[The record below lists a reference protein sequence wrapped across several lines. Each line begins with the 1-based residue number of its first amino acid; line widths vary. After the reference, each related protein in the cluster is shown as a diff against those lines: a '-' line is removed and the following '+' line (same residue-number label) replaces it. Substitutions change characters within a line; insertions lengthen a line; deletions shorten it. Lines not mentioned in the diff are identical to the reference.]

1 MKNTLLINALGIG
14 LALSGSLVMTACG
27 QDCGEG
33 TEEVDG
39 VCVAITPV
47 GEDPQQ
53 VCGEGTELRGTTCEA
68 VSLACGEGTMVVDG
82 ACVGELICGLDTEA
96 SDGACVPADTV
107 CGRDSVFDT
116 DSGTCV
122 ASGGLICGTGTVA
135 TDDGSECVPDLATAC
150 GPGSVSNSD
159 ETACIQSARVQVV
172 HMAAD
177 PAAMMVDVYLAAAD
191 GTNPR
196 LIADDF
202 LFRTATRYLDLAPGT
217 YDISINASG
226 STGIDDQVLLPLDDV
241 MLSAGLTAQ
250 LVARGVAD
258 TAQFDTTQNN
268 AATIALTVD
277 VFVDALEAD
286 PDLGDGRYKARVLH
300 ASTDAPAVDVEALG
314 LDGVPYGTNT
324 GATYL
329 ELDAGVVALD
339 VNEDDGP
346 RLAAFRTSI
355 ADVFPAPAGIP
366 ADLVTL
372 VVANGF
378 LDPAANQDGPAFGLH
393 AVLASGAVAPLD
405 GAAAR
410 IQIVHAAESLPSA
423 DIYTFPAGAT
433 PVSGEAAIQ
442 LDFQQATGFFD
453 VESDAALDLYVVA
466 RGGDVAVEGERV
478 ISDLDVSFASNSV
491 TRVVAIDTAPAQL
504 LKLDSVEAPM
514 DSTAVAVQILHG
526 SSDAGTVD
534 VFVEKFN
541 AGVPSGTPVADDVM
555 FGGFTAVAPL
565 DAANRVVTLT
575 DSTDPVAAIASTT
588 APLKTLPGASLLVI
602 ASGSGD
608 DFGVIA
614 VAADGDAETP
624 ATVVTLDAGTAELQA
639 IHNSDSAGDVDVYIG
654 DDVAASAFTFQT
666 ATPFLNVPIPVDVEV
681 TATGMMDDVTGGAY
695 LDLALTASART
706 VAVAAGDLPFGTT
719 GTSFQLFTQEV
730 SSSVASGV
738 ELNVFHGSTDAG
750 PVDVQTGGMSADI
763 ADNLMFG
770 MFADVVPLTD
780 MLTMVDV
787 EVVVDPDD
795 VANVV
800 QFSDIDLSGFA
811 GTAVTVCASGL
822 VGGSPDFGLL
832 AVSDADT
839 NDDGLAEVVLIAPD
853 PAVVAN

>member
-14 LALSGSLVMTACG
+14 LALSTSLVMTGCG
-27 QDCGEG
+27 QDCGDG

-39 VCVAITPV
+39 VCIANTTVA
-47 GEDPQQ
+47 EDPQQ

-68 VSLACGEGTMVVDG
+68 VSFACGEGTMVVEG

-107 CGRDSVFDT
+107 CGQDSVFDT

-122 ASGGLICGTGTVA
+122 ASGGLICGLGTVA

-150 GPGSVSNSD
+150 GPGSTSNAD

-177 PAAMMVDVYLAAAD
+177 PAAMMVDVYLANGD
-191 GTNPR
+191 GSDPR

-202 LFRTATRYLDLAPGT
+202 QFRTATRYLDLAPGT

-226 STGIDDQVLLPLDDV
+226 STGIADQVLLPLDDV
-241 MLSAGLTAQ
+241 VLTAGLTAQ

-258 TAQFDTTQNN
+258 ATQFDTTEND
-268 AATIALTVD
+268 AAAIALTVD
-277 VFVDALEAD
+277 VFADALEAD
-286 PDLGDGRYKARVLH
+286 PDLGDGRYKVRVLH

-314 LDGVPYGTNT
+314 LDGVPYGANT

-329 ELDAGVVALD
+329 ELDAGVVPFD

-346 RLAAFRTSI
+346 RLASFQTSV
-355 ADVFPAPAGIP
+355 AGVFPAPAGIP

-378 LDPAANQDGPAFGLH
+378 LDPSANQDGAAFGLH

-405 GAAAR
+405 SAAR
-410 IQIVHAAESLPSA
+410 VQLVHAAESIASA
-423 DIYTFPAGAT
+423 DVYAFPAGT
-433 PVSGEAAIQ
+433 PPTSGDDAIQ
-442 LDFQQATGFFD
+442 LDFRQATGFLTAP
-453 VESDAALDLYVVA
+453 SGAPQDLYVVA
-466 RGGDVAVEGERV
+466 AGGDVAVEGERV
-478 ISDLDVSFASNSV
+478 ISDLGVSFAPNSV
-491 TRVVAIDTAPAQL
+491 TRVVAIDTDPAQL

-514 DSTAVAVQILHG
+514 DSTAVAVQVLHG

-541 AGVPSGTPVADDVM
+541 AGVPSGAPVADDVM

-575 DSTDPVAAIASTT
+575 DSTDPAAAIASTT

-614 VAADGDAETP
+614 VAADGDAETL

-639 IHNSDSAGDVDVYIG
+639 IHNSNSAGDVDIYIG
-654 DDVAASAFTFQT
+654 GDVAASAFTFRT

-681 TATGMMDDVTGGAY
+681 TATGMMDDVAGGAY
-695 LDLALTASART
+695 LDLALTASTRT
-706 VAVAAGDLPFGTT
+706 VAVAAGDLPFGMT
-719 GTSFQLFTQEV
+719 GTSFRLFTQEV

-750 PVDVQTGGMSADI
+750 PVDIQTAGMMANI

-770 MFADVVPLTD
+770 MFAGVVPLTD
-780 MLTMVDV
+780 MLDMVDL

-795 VANVV
+795 TASVV
-800 QFSDIDLSGFA
+800 SFSDVDVSGFA

-853 PAVVAN
+853 PAVAAN